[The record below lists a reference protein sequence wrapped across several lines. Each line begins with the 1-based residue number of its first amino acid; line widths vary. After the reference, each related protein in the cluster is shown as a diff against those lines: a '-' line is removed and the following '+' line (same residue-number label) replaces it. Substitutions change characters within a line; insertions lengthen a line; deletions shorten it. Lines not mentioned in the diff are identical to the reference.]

1 MTFGKVRASW
11 AEVGGATSPYHLA
24 LTYSWQGSH
33 LGQPRGGIAQGR
45 IPLAALKPSSTVGQ
59 EIGVDI
65 RVLDGRLGVDFTLYT
80 QSATDQILS
89 TTISNASGFGS
100 QVINAGEIKNS
111 GVELLVTTT
120 PVRTGDFRW
129 DLDVNLAK
137 NTNEVVDLIEGQTSL
152 VLAEGRRRGNFVT
165 ADVGEPYGSIK
176 GRKYL
181 RQNVPSGGSDCDATG
196 PIVHDSD
203 GLPMRTGD
211 LCVLGNGTPDVIGG
225 VSNSLRYK
233 NFTIRALI
241 DMRFGGEIFSYTNSQ
256 GYSAGLHQATL
267 EGRAQ
272 GFIVGEGVDQNG
284 NPNTVQVDPQ
294 DYFGRIGSQI
304 GEQFIYDAGFVKL
317 RELQISY
324 RLTTRLLAG
333 SPIKLAVIAL
343 VGRNLW
349 LISSDV
355 ENVDPESTFRNDQN
369 GLGLEHSGVPQ
380 TRSIGFKINV
390 RL

>member
-1 MTFGKVRASW
+1 
-11 AEVGGATSPYHLA
+11 
-24 LTYSWQGSH
+24 
-33 LGQPRGGIAQGR
+33 
-45 IPLAALKPSSTVGQ
+45 
-59 EIGVDI
+59 
-65 RVLDGRLGVDFTLYT
+65 
-80 QSATDQILS
+80 
-89 TTISNASGFGS
+89 
-100 QVINAGEIKNS
+100 
-111 GVELLVTTT
+111 
-120 PVRTGDFRW
+120 
-129 DLDVNLAK
+129 
-137 NTNEVVDLIEGQTSL
+137 
-152 VLAEGRRRGNFVT
+152 
-165 ADVGEPYGSIK
+165 
-176 GRKYL
+176 
-181 RQNVPSGGSDCDATG
+181 VPSDGSDCDATG
-196 PIVHDSD
+196 AIVHGSD

-225 VSNSLRYK
+225 ISNTVRYK
-233 NFTIRALI
+233 NFTISALI

-324 RLTTRLLAG
+324 RLPSRLLAR
-333 SPIKLAVIAL
+333 SPFKLVVVSL

-355 ENVDPESTFRNDQN
+355 DNVDPESTFRNDQN
-369 GLGLEHSGVPQ
+369 GIGLEHSGVPQ
-380 TRSIGFKINV
+380 TRSIGFNINV